1 MIVNAQTASDRS
13 QRSKQRQELQSRA
26 MIVHIVFWKLHEQGL
41 NGKSRQENADE
52 MKRLFAALKPQ
63 IPGMLRCEIHT
74 DILRTP
80 DSVDVVLYSEF
91 ESRAAL
97 DAYQPHPAHKEIMNF
112 LKDVRYERRVIDY
125 EV

>member
-1 MIVNAQTASDRS
+1 
-13 QRSKQRQELQSRA
+13 

-41 NGKSRQENADE
+41 NGKSRRENAEE
-52 MKRLFAALKPQ
+52 MKRLFAALKPK
-63 IPGMLRCEIHT
+63 IPGMLTCEIHT

-91 ESRAAL
+91 ESLAAL
-97 DAYQPHPAHKEIMNF
+97 DAYQPHPAHKEIISF

>member
-1 MIVNAQTASDRS
+1 
-13 QRSKQRQELQSRA
+13 

-41 NGKSRQENADE
+41 NGRSKQENANE
-52 MKRLFAALKPQ
+52 MKRRFAALQPQ

-74 DILRTP
+74 DILQTP

-91 ESRAAL
+91 ESLAAL
-97 DAYQPHPAHKEIMNF
+97 DAYQPHPAHKEIIAF
-112 LKDVRYERRVIDY
+112 LKDVRFERRVIDY